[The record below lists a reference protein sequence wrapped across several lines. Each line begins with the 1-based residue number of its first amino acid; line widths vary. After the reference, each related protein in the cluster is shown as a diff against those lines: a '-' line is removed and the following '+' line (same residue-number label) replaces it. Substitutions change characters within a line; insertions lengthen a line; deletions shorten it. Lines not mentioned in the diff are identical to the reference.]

1 MFTYYLYSSDHDVSI
16 LHAPMHTLLLLL
28 DNIPQYL
35 HSTLLDQCIL
45 CILRGLFC
53 IVVSGAGSSFARV
66 AGFASAFRLSCA
78 PVVVSGR
85 RLPNDRLWGCDP
97 GTLASD
103 VLWDWNFVEAYL
115 SKRRA
120 KQRQPPRWRTQNVVY

>member
-1 MFTYYLYSSDHDVSI
+1 M
-16 LHAPMHTLLLLL
+16 
-28 DNIPQYL
+28 
-35 HSTLLDQCIL
+35 
-45 CILRGLFC
+45 
-53 IVVSGAGSSFARV
+53 VSGAGSSFTRV

-103 VLWDWNFVEAYL
+103 VLWGLELCRSVSEQAACQTTTAPPLAYSERCL
-115 SKRRA
+115 LEPYKIGQIDLNIASELEFFARF
-120 KQRQPPRWRTQNVVY
+120 

>member
-1 MFTYYLYSSDHDVSI
+1 M
-16 LHAPMHTLLLLL
+16 
-28 DNIPQYL
+28 
-35 HSTLLDQCIL
+35 
-45 CILRGLFC
+45 
-53 IVVSGAGSSFARV
+53 VSGAGSSFPRV

-103 VLWDWNFVEAYL
+103 VLLGLELVEAYL

-120 KQRQPPRWRTQNVVY
+120 KQQHTPRRRTQNVVY